1 MALKN
6 SLTQGMYGDIKLFA
20 GTAIP
25 EVAQGISNYL
35 NLPISGRDIIDYP
48 NENIWVRL
56 HNSVRGQD
64 VYLVQNTSP
73 TGPPQ
78 FNGAVNLLAN
88 TAAGFCR
95 QGDCSDPLPEL
106 YPVG

>member
-1 MALKN
+1 MARKN

-25 EVAQGISNYL
+25 EVAQGIADYL
-35 NLPISGRDIIDYP
+35 NVPISGQDIINYP

-64 VYLVQNTSP
+64 VYLVQNTSRP
-73 TGPPQ
+73 
-78 FNGAVNLLAN
+78 VHRNLMELLIIPSN

-95 QGDCSDPLPEL
+95 QGDSGDPLSEL
-106 YPVG
+106 YPVR